1 MPKKQSTTGGPA
13 ARRAVG
19 VALAAGFLTLAVA
32 APRPALALTA
42 EPTATTKN
50 ATTKTATTKTATTTT
65 PGTATTATT
74 ATATTVPSPVGT
86 WSVTTQESD
95 HPASTGTLFSHA
107 DHTLRLEAH
116 PGPDGKPVF
125 IGTGE
130 WRSGYGGTL
139 HYEFTHPL
147 PGTRTGTAYVALDG
161 VLTSPAAFSARGLT
175 KRVYDDGGTETVTIA
190 MKGTKTA

>member
-1 MPKKQSTTGGPA
+1 MPKKQSTTGGPT

-32 APRPALALTA
+32 APQPALALTA
-42 EPTATTKN
+42 EPTATTTKSVT
-50 ATTKTATTKTATTTT
+50 TTKSATATTPTTV
-65 PGTATTATT
+65 TTATT
-74 ATATTVPSPVGT
+74 ASTAATVPSPVGT

-95 HPASTGTLFSHA
+95 HPASTGTLFFYA

-130 WRSGYGGTL
+130 WGSGFGGTL

-147 PGTRTGTAYVALDG
+147 PGTRTGTAYVELDG
-161 VLTSPAAFSARGLT
+161 VLTSSTTFSACGLT
-175 KRVYDDGGTETVTIA
+175 KRVYDDGGTETVTIV
-190 MKGTKTA
+190 MTGTKTA

>member
-1 MPKKQSTTGGPA
+1 MPKKQSTTGAPA

-32 APRPALALTA
+32 APQPALALTA
-42 EPTATTKN
+42 EPPTS
-50 ATTKTATTKTATTTT
+50 
-65 PGTATTATT
+65 

-95 HPASTGTLFSHA
+95 HPASTGTLFFHA

-161 VLTSPAAFSARGLT
+161 VLTSPTAFSACGLT
-175 KRVYDDGGTETVTIA
+175 KRVYDDGGTETVTIV
-190 MKGTKTA
+190 MTGTKTA

>member
-1 MPKKQSTTGGPA
+1 MPKKQSTTGGPT

-32 APRPALALTA
+32 APQPALALTA
-42 EPTATTKN
+42 GP
-50 ATTKTATTKTATTTT
+50 ATTT
-65 PGTATTATT
+65 ART
-74 ATATTVPSPVGT
+74 ATAATVPSPVGT

-95 HPASTGTLFSHA
+95 HPASTGTLYFYA

-130 WRSGYGGTL
+130 WCAGYGGTL

-147 PGTRTGTAYVALDG
+147 PGTRTGTAYVELDG
-161 VLTSPAAFSARGLT
+161 VLTSSTAFSAHGLT
-175 KRVYDDGGTETVTIA
+175 NRVYDDGGTETVTID
-190 MKGTKTA
+190 MTGTRTA

>member
-1 MPKKQSTTGGPA
+1 MPKKQSTTGGPT

-32 APRPALALTA
+32 APQPALALTA
-42 EPTATTKN
+42 EPTATT
-50 ATTKTATTKTATTTT
+50 TKSATATTPTTVTTAS
-65 PGTATTATT
+65 TATTA
-74 ATATTVPSPVGT
+74 ATVPSPVGT

-95 HPASTGTLFSHA
+95 HPASTGTLFFYA

-130 WRSGYGGTL
+130 WGSGFGGTL

-147 PGTRTGTAYVALDG
+147 PGTRTGTAYVELDG
-161 VLTSPAAFSARGLT
+161 ILTSSTAFSACGLT
-175 KRVYDDGGTETVTIA
+175 KRVYDDGGTETVTIV
-190 MKGTKTA
+190 MTGTKTA

>member
-1 MPKKQSTTGGPA
+1 MPKKQSTTGGPI

-32 APRPALALTA
+32 APQPALALTA
-42 EPTATTKN
+42 EPTATP
-50 ATTKTATTKTATTTT
+50 TKTATATA

-95 HPASTGTLFSHA
+95 HPASTGTLFFYA

-125 IGTGE
+125 IGTGV
-130 WRSGYGGTL
+130 WQSGYGGTL
-139 HYEFTHPL
+139 HYAFTHPL

-161 VLTSPAAFSARGLT
+161 ALTSPTAFSARGLT
-175 KRVYDDGGTETVTIA
+175 KRVYDDGGTETVTIV
-190 MKGTKTA
+190 MTGTKTA

>member
-1 MPKKQSTTGGPA
+1 MPKKQSTTGGPT

-42 EPTATTKN
+42 EPTTT
-50 ATTKTATTKTATTTT
+50 TTTTATTAKTAAAVTSTTS
-65 PGTATTATT
+65 GTATTG

-95 HPASTGTLFSHA
+95 HPASTGTLFFYA

-130 WRSGYGGTL
+130 WQSGHGGTL

-147 PGTRTGTAYVALDG
+147 PGTRTGTAHVELDG
-161 VLTSPAAFSARGLT
+161 VLTSATAFSACGLT
-175 KRVYDDGGTETVTIA
+175 KRVYDDGGTETVTIV
-190 MKGTKTA
+190 MNGTKTA